1 MANLQ
6 KDMRIVPIEVKSGEN
21 LRSRSLRV
29 YFDKYQPQECIRT
42 SLAGYQKQDWVKN
55 IPMYLFER
63 WLNRESLL

>member
-1 MANLQ
+1 
-6 KDMRIVPIEVKSGEN
+6 
-21 LRSRSLRV
+21 LRV